1 MCRLLM
7 CSLLRCA
14 RWGLFLPLLCLLVLL
29 PAATSSASETPA
41 TYQITAA
48 ELTELQDNLSR
59 LQLINDSLRQTC
71 GQQQNRLVDLATALN
86 RAEQQLAT
94 AQRQQT
100 ALQLQIQTLQDRST
114 KQEQLLNEANKSFE
128 TFAAEEKA
136 RRLRIIAQ
144 RNTWVAAAGILAAG
158 LALK

>member
-1 MCRLLM
+1 MCRRM
-7 CSLLRCA
+7 TTSD
-14 RWGLFLPLLCLLVLL
+14 GLQYAAWACLLCLLLL
-29 PAATSSASETPA
+29 LASATAWASETPA

-59 LQLINDSLRQTC
+59 LQQINDSLRQTC

-114 KQEQLLNEANKSFE
+114 KQEQLLNEANESFRKY
-128 TFAAEEKA
+128 AADQK
-136 RRLRIIAQ
+136 RTRVRIKAQ
-144 RNTWVAAAGILAAG
+144 RNIWEVTSGLLAIG
-158 LALK
+158 LVLK

>member
-14 RWGLFLPLLCLLVLL
+14 RWGLFLPLLLLLAPV
-29 PAATSSASETPA
+29 TSWASETPA

-114 KQEQLLNEANKSFE
+114 KQEQLLNEANESFE
-128 TFAAEEKA
+128 MFAKEEKA
-136 RRLRIIAQ
+136 RRLRIKAQ
-144 RNTWVAAAGILAAG
+144 RNAWEAVAAC
-158 LALK
+158 ALIAFVVK

>member
-1 MCRLLM
+1 MCRLLIRA
-7 CSLLRCA
+7 LLRCA

-59 LQLINDSLRQTC
+59 LQLINDRLRQTC

-86 RAEQQLAT
+86 RAKQQLAT

-114 KQEQLLNEANKSFE
+114 KQEQLLNEANESFRKY
-128 TFAAEEKA
+128 AADQK
-136 RRLRIIAQ
+136 RTRVRIKAQ
-144 RNTWVAAAGILAAG
+144 RNAWEAVAACALIAFAA
-158 LALK
+158 K

>member
-1 MCRLLM
+1 MCRLLIRA
-7 CSLLRCA
+7 LLRCA

-29 PAATSSASETPA
+29 PAATSSASETPE

-59 LQLINDSLRQTC
+59 LQLINDSLTQALGEQR
-71 GQQQNRLVDLATALN
+71 NKAVDLQTALTE
-86 RAEQQLAT
+86 AQEQLTEA
-94 AQRQQT
+94 RRRQT
-100 ALQLQIQTLQDRST
+100 ALQVELANLKDLSKMQAESLE
-114 KQEQLLNEANKSFE
+114 KANKSFE

-136 RRLRIIAQ
+136 RRVRIKAQ

>member
-1 MCRLLM
+1 MCIFLM
-7 CSLLRCA
+7 RALLRCA
-14 RWGLFLPLLCLLVLL
+14 RCGLFLPLLCLLVLL

-128 TFAAEEKA
+128 MFAKEEKA
-136 RRLRIIAQ
+136 RRVRIKAQ
-144 RNTWVAAAGILAAG
+144 RNAWEAVSACALIALVA
-158 LALK
+158 K

>member
-1 MCRLLM
+1 MGTAIRKLRCYAFWLAFLS
-7 CSLLRCA
+7 SLL
-14 RWGLFLPLLCLLVLL
+14 LFS
-29 PAATSSASETPA
+29 AATFAASGTPETPA

-136 RRLRIIAQ
+136 RRVRIKAQ
-144 RNTWVAAAGILAAG
+144 RNAWEAVATC
-158 LALK
+158 ALIAFVVK

>member
-48 ELTELQDNLSR
+48 ELRQLESNLSR
-59 LQLINDSLRQTC
+59 LQQINDSLRQTC

-94 AQRQQT
+94 AQRQKT

-114 KQEQLLNEANKSFE
+114 KQEQLLNEANESFRKY
-128 TFAAEEKA
+128 AADQK
-136 RRLRIIAQ
+136 RTRVRIKAQ
-144 RNTWVAAAGILAAG
+144 RNAWEAVAAC
-158 LALK
+158 ALIAFVAK

>member
-14 RWGLFLPLLCLLVLL
+14 RWGLYLPLLCLLVLL
-29 PAATSSASETPA
+29 PAATSWASETPA

-114 KQEQLLNEANKSFE
+114 KQEQLLNEANESFVK
-128 TFAAEEKA
+128 FGEEQK
-136 RRLRIIAQ
+136 RTRLRVKAQ
-144 RNTWVAAAGILAAG
+144 RNTWTAISIGLGILA
-158 LALK
+158 LSR

>member
-7 CSLLRCA
+7 YSLLRCA

-59 LQLINDSLRQTC
+59 LQELNNELRQTS
-71 GQQQNRLVDLATALN
+71 GALRNQLVDCQTELTQAREQLTAAEKQSRKLQDQLTALTKKSMS
-86 RAEQQLAT
+86 QD
-94 AQRQQT
+94 
-100 ALQLQIQTLQDRST
+100 ALLTSV
-114 KQEQLLNEANKSFE
+114 NESFRKY
-128 TFAAEEKA
+128 AADQK
-136 RRLRIIAQ
+136 RTRVRIKAQ
-144 RNTWVAAAGILAAG
+144 RNTWAAAAGILAAG

>member
-71 GQQQNRLVDLATALN
+71 GLQQNRLVDLATALN

-114 KQEQLLNEANKSFE
+114 KQEQLLNEANKSL
-128 TFAAEEKA
+128 AEYATEAKKT
-136 RRLRIIAQ
+136 RLRIKAQ
-144 RNTWVAAAGILAAG
+144 RNTWAAAAGLLAVG
-158 LALK
+158 FALK

>member
-1 MCRLLM
+1 
-7 CSLLRCA
+7 
-14 RWGLFLPLLCLLVLL
+14 LLVLL
-29 PAATSSASETPA
+29 PAATSWASETPA

-114 KQEQLLNEANKSFE
+114 KQEQLLNEANESFRKY
-128 TFAAEEKA
+128 AADQK
-136 RRLRIIAQ
+136 RTRVRIKAQ
-144 RNTWVAAAGILAAG
+144 RNTWTAAAGILAAG